1 MDDYRIR
8 WNRKQKELRKLL
20 EQDRPS
26 NKAIDLFFTQHAE
39 LHSSKLG
46 GNVDWSLE
54 DNIFIDLDDE
64 AFRKIPPGNE
74 HSIAWLLWHI
84 ARIEDVTMSMLVV
97 GKPQLFV
104 IDGWLETLG
113 IEWIHTGNAMSAEE
127 VHVLSEAIDMQ
138 RLRDYRLAVGQRTV
152 DIIKSVAPEQMG
164 IQVDVGRIQ
173 HVADCG
179 AVIPEAYAVLDYW
192 SKRTIAGLL
201 LMAATRHN
209 LIHLNEAERIKV
221 SLIK

>member
-20 EQDRPS
+20 EQYRPS

-64 AFRKIPPGNE
+64 AFREIPPGNE

-104 IDGWLETLG
+104 IDG
-113 IEWIHTGNAMSAEE
+113 
-127 VHVLSEAIDMQ
+127 
-138 RLRDYRLAVGQRTV
+138 
-152 DIIKSVAPEQMG
+152 
-164 IQVDVGRIQ
+164 
-173 HVADCG
+173 
-179 AVIPEAYAVLDYW
+179 
-192 SKRTIAGLL
+192 
-201 LMAATRHN
+201 
-209 LIHLNEAERIKV
+209 
-221 SLIK
+221 